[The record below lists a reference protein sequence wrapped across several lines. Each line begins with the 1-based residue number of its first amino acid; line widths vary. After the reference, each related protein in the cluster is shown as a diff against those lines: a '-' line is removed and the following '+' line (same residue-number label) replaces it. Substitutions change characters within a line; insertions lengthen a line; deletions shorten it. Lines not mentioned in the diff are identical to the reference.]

1 MNSKTF
7 SDYCPNCRQ
16 GYEILLV
23 KFGLAGVR
31 MITACPNCALVRG
44 DQLDKQRQLRGWRNF
59 WSQPLNQ
66 PATTDTPP
74 TLGELANPVRSST
87 RII

>member
-1 MNSKTF
+1 MTLHQNASETLG
-7 SDYCPNCRQ
+7 DHCPNCRQ

-44 DQLDKQRQLRGWRNF
+44 DQFDGQRQRPGWRKIWAVF
-59 WSQPLNQ
+59 DVHPRRFIRLS
-66 PATTDTPP
+66 
-74 TLGELANPVRSST
+74 
-87 RII
+87 